1 MLNACVDQSRRALVV
16 DDDPAM
22 QLALQETLNR
32 NGFEVS
38 TASDGNEGVERC
50 RQEPFGIVIADV
62 RMPRVGGI
70 EMLRAIKRQTPGT
83 VVIMMTAYGTIEL
96 AVEAMRFGAADY
108 LVKPFS
114 AETIEAVLTRVNG
127 GGCIRPGLGDH
138 RRQIVTEDASFHT
151 LLRMMEGVAA
161 SQATVLIQGESGT
174 GKELLARFIHERS
187 PRAHRPFVAVNCA
200 ALPDGLLES
209 ELFGYERG
217 AFTGALARKLGK
229 FELADSGTILLDE
242 IGEMSLLLQAK
253 LLRVMQE
260 REVDRV
266 GGQKPVP
273 VDIRIIATTNRQLR
287 KEMDA
292 GRFREDLFYRLNVFP
307 VTVPPLRD
315 RRGDIP
321 ALIAHFL
328 GVVCARAGTPVSVVS
343 EEVLNALVAYD
354 WPGNIRELEHAT
366 ERAILLAQGGELR
379 TEFFL
384 PEHCGTEIHVLT
396 RSAGDVSLPNET
408 PSSPPKPL
416 LWEAERSIIMSAL
429 NEVNGNRTQAAKILG
444 IALRTLRNKLR
455 EYRETD
461 AACPAGT

>member
-1 MLNACVDQSRRALVV
+1 MLSACIDQSRRALVV

-22 QLALQETLNR
+22 QVALQETLNR

-50 RQEPFGIVIADV
+50 MQEPFGIVIADV

-70 EMLRAIKRQTPGT
+70 EMLRTIKRQTPGT
-83 VVIMMTAYGTIEL
+83 VVIMMTAYGTIEM

-114 AETIEAVLTRVNG
+114 AETIEAVLKRVNDG
-127 GGCIRPGLGDH
+127 GGIKPSLGDS
-138 RRQIVTEDASFHT
+138 RRKIVTEDTAFHT
-151 LLRMMEGVAA
+151 LLRMMESVAS
-161 SQATVLIQGESGT
+161 SQATVLVQGESGT

-187 PRAHRPFVAVNCA
+187 HRAHRPFVAVNCA

-217 AFTGALARKLGK
+217 AFTGAIARKIGK
-229 FELADSGTILLDE
+229 FEMADSGTILLDE

-287 KEMDA
+287 KEMEA

-307 VTVPPLRD
+307 VTVPPLRE

-328 GVVCARAGTPVSVVS
+328 GIVCARAGKPVSVVS
-343 EEVLNALVAYD
+343 EEVLNSLVAYD

-366 ERAILLAQGGELR
+366 ERAILLAQDGEIC

-384 PEHCGTEIHVLT
+384 AEQCRAEA
-396 RSAGDVSLPNET
+396 SAVALPNEA

-416 LWEAERSIIMSAL
+416 LWEAERSIIMSTL

-461 AACPAGT
+461 DVCPAGT

>member
-22 QLALQETLNR
+22 QAALQETLSR

-50 RQEPFGIVIADV
+50 MQESFGIVIADV

-70 EMLRAIKRQTPGT
+70 EMLRAIKRKTPGT
-83 VVIMMTAYGTIEL
+83 VVIMMTAYGTIEM

-114 AETIEAVLTRVNG
+114 AEAIEAVLTRVNG
-127 GGCIRPGLGDH
+127 GGSIRPSLGDH
-138 RRQIVTEDASFHT
+138 RRQIVTEDASFHA
-151 LLRMMEGVAA
+151 LLQMMEGVAA

-217 AFTGALARKLGK
+217 AFTGALTRKLGK

-321 ALIAHFL
+321 TLITHFL
-328 GVVCARAGTPVSVVS
+328 GVVCARAGIPVSGVS

-384 PEHCGTEIHVLT
+384 PEQGGTETHVLT
-396 RSAGDVSLPNET
+396 RSAGDVSLPNAT

-416 LWEAERSIIMSAL
+416 LWEAERSIITSAL

-461 AACPAGT
+461 AVCPTGT

>member
-50 RQEPFGIVIADV
+50 MQEPFVIVIADV

-83 VVIMMTAYGTIEL
+83 VVIMMTAYGTIEM

-127 GGCIRPGLGDH
+127 GGGSRLSLGDS

-307 VTVPPLRD
+307 VTVPPLRE

-328 GVVCARAGTPVSVVS
+328 GVVCARAGKPVSVVS

-366 ERAILLAQGGELR
+366 ERAILLAQEGELR
-379 TEFFL
+379 MEFFL
-384 PEHCGTEIHVLT
+384 PDHDGTET
-396 RSAGDVSLPNET
+396 CGVSLPNDT

-416 LWEAERSIIMSAL
+416 LWEAERSIIMSTL

-455 EYRETD
+455 EYRETG
-461 AACPAGT
+461 AVCATGT